1 MQNSF
6 LFTLLFTYIVK
17 CILVYVI
24 TITSNERIDVTLN
37 FFQMG
42 FKVILKRILKMQTQ
56 AYKKNADSC
65 FTVLTK
71 KR

>member
-17 CILVYVI
+17 SILVYVI

-37 FFQMG
+37 FLMG
-42 FKVILKRILKMQTQ
+42 FKVILKRISKMQTQ
-56 AYKKNADSC
+56 ASQKNADSY
-65 FTVLTK
+65 
-71 KR
+71 

>member
-24 TITSNERIDVTLN
+24 TITSNERIDVTLI
-37 FFQMG
+37 FQDG
-42 FKVILKRILKMQTQ
+42 F
-56 AYKKNADSC
+56 
-65 FTVLTK
+65 
-71 KR
+71 